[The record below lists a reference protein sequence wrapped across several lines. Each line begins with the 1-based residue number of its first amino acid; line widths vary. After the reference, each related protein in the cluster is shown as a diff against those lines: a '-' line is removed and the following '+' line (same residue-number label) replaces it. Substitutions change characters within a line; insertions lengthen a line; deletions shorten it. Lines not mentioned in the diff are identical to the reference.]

1 MRTCMTPPLKVAV
14 VWLAV
19 SAVAC
24 GRAESPP
31 EPSATVSATT
41 VRGSVPTAAAVAP
54 DPRIGAIFVG
64 GGDTHACTGSVL
76 NSSTGDLVLTA
87 AHCMADGVEAD
98 FVPAFQGDADSSAM
112 WRVTAVYLDPRW
124 VADEDPLADYAI
136 VRVSRD
142 GPGPIEAQVGSALTL
157 GARPDPG
164 SVVSVTGYPLGV
176 GGGPVG
182 CRGTIGVAD
191 GGFPALACA
200 GLVDG
205 TSGAPWISGSTVT
218 GVTGGFDG
226 GGCDADVSYSAPF
239 DDNTSRL
246 LARAQTGGPGDA
258 APNTYLTDC

>member
-1 MRTCMTPPLKVAV
+1 MRTWVATAA
-14 VWLAV
+14 AV
-19 SAVAC
+19 TLLTGSLVAC
-24 GRAESPP
+24 GHAERPP
-31 EPSATVSATT
+31 EPSVATGPAP
-41 VRGSVPTAAAVAP
+41 VPTAAAVAP
-54 DPRIGAIFVG
+54 DPRIGAIFLG
-64 GGDTHACTGSVL
+64 GGDTHVCTASVL
-76 NSSTGDLVLTA
+76 HSSTGDLVLTA
-87 AHCMADGVEAD
+87 EHCLADGIEAD
-98 FVPAFQGDADSSAM
+98 FVPAFQGEADSSAM

-136 VRVSRD
+136 VRVSRA
-142 GPGPIEAQVGSALTL
+142 GSAPIEAQVGSALSL
-157 GARPDPG
+157 GATPAPG

-191 GGFPALACA
+191 GGYPSLLCG

-205 TSGAPWISGSTVT
+205 TSGAPWISESTVT

-246 LARAQTGGPGDA
+246 LARAQAGGPGDA
-258 APNTYLTDC
+258 APNTLMTDC